1 MDIFKKM
8 VLGELIRKNFKACLT
23 YTSGRFEL
31 HNTRGDTILIDRS
44 KALLWLK
51 SDSSINK
58 VHSNIEKYLP
68 EYYN

>member
-8 VLGELIRKNFKACLT
+8 LLGEMIRKNFKACLT
-23 YTSGRFEL
+23 YNISGFQL

-51 SDSSINK
+51 SDNSINK
-58 VHSNIEKYLP
+58 VQANIEKFLP